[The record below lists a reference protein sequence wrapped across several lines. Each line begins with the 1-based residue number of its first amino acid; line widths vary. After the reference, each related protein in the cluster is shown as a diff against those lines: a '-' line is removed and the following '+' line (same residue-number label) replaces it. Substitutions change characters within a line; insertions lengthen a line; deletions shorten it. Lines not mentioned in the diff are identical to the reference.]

1 MAIKTLDI
9 PINYKG
15 ELRVDLRTLELKEY
29 YRSMNVWKRRAKG
42 FFMEMRIL
50 PVLVWTFTAILIGAA
65 IAYQEIGEINWLLF
79 LLSLLIAANAQSFPT
94 HIVNELVDWKSG
106 TDEHGFGGSK
116 VLKYEILT
124 QKEMILLFWSSIGAH
139 VILSFITAILAGNWF
154 VLVFYYAGLIAG
166 ITYTLP
172 PFSFAYKPF
181 LGEWLGG
188 FAGVFIAV
196 TGAYFTQ
203 ALTLSWLSIFTAIG
217 VSLVC
222 VGIMI
227 MFHTM
232 DYEADKNS
240 NPQKRTTVVFLGQ
253 ENARNYVLTCVVIA
267 ILFFIFASS
276 INLYVLIL
284 SFFGVAE
291 LFYFAKYDPFS
302 AKSIIN
308 QSKPITK
315 LHILAGVVFATV
327 VNIIFILVAIIPI
340 LGFIAHSKFGKLK
353 RLESK

>member
-1 MAIKTLDI
+1 MAIKTLDVA
-9 PINYKG
+9 INYKG
-15 ELRVDLRTLELKEY
+15 ESRVDLHTLELKEY

-94 HIVNELVDWKSG
+94 HIINELVDWKSG
-106 TDEHGFGGSK
+106 TDEYGFGGSK

-124 QKEMILLFWSSIGAH
+124 HKEMMLLFWSSIGAH

-188 FAGVFIAV
+188 FTGVFIAV

-217 VSLVC
+217 VSLIC
-222 VGIMI
+222 VAIMI

-240 NPQKRTTVVFLGQ
+240 NPQKKTTVVFLGRK
-253 ENARNYVLTCVVIA
+253 NAQHYVLYCVIIA
-267 ILFFIFASS
+267 IIFFAITMTIS
-276 INLYVLIL
+276 LYSLIL
-284 SFFGVAE
+284 ALFGIVE
-291 LFYFAKYDPFS
+291 LYYFIEYIPS
-302 AKSIIN
+302 NPKSIIK
-308 QSKPITK
+308 QSKIITK
-315 LHILAGVVFATV
+315 LHILAGVVFATF
-327 VNIIFILVAIIPI
+327 VNIIFIVIAIVPI

-353 RLESK
+353 KL